1 MVRGSQE
8 EGMTGTVRKTPTG
21 LNEFQVFRLFKCAV
35 KDDETLIDAIVERL
49 YRKMKEFDAR
59 RAEDMV
65 ELIVDR
71 DVTAGSRLKTLL
83 DEVLR
88 DRHARVA
95 A

>member
-1 MVRGSQE
+1 VRRVRGSQE
-8 EGMTGTVRKTPTG
+8 ERMTGTARKG
-21 LNEFQVFRLFKCAV
+21 LNEFQAFRLFKCV
-35 KDDETLIDAIVERL
+35 IKDDEPLIDGIVERL
-49 YRKMKEFDAR
+49 YRKMKEFDDM

-71 DVTAGSRLKTLL
+71 DVTAGSKLKTFL
-83 DEVLR
+83 DEVLC

>member
-1 MVRGSQE
+1 
-8 EGMTGTVRKTPTG
+8 
-21 LNEFQVFRLFKCAV
+21 
-35 KDDETLIDAIVERL
+35 
-49 YRKMKEFDAR
+49 MKEFDDM

-71 DVTAGSRLKTLL
+71 DVTAGSKLKTFL
-83 DEVLR
+83 DEVLC

>member
-1 MVRGSQE
+1 
-8 EGMTGTVRKTPTG
+8 MTGTVRKIPSG
-21 LNEFQVFRLFKCAV
+21 LNEFQVFRLFECAV

-59 RAEDMV
+59 RAKDVV